1 MLWRISAD
9 LQGKRIGPWPSLD
22 TPSRR
27 PTFRPPAFFAAQKG
41 CRNCGNFR
49 NAFFAGNGGEGV
61 LLHLSITCCLSMLFY
76 KTACLVPQDVPQ
88 IGPLGNRWPLRRP
101 RTSGGRRR
109 RTRLKTRWRRR
120 IVDPKPVILTE
131 KNWRCSRSPATT
143 PRGATLA
150 SRMSRGTAPTPGAR
164 FAGDGL
170 KKFEDCAVCTGR

>member
-88 IGPLGNRWPLRRP
+88 IAPLGNRWPLRRP

-131 KNWRCSRSPATT
+131 KKTGDAHVARRP
-143 PRGATLA
+143 PRGARPWQA
-150 SRMSRGTAPTPGAR
+150 GCRGAR
-164 FAGDGL
+164 PPPREPGL
-170 KKFEDCAVCTGR
+170 QVTA